1 MSCVVAALT
10 PQPISPLPRVQRP
23 WLGLHAMEDRGG
35 APRRQPPRARRLSP
49 WRGDGGL
56 RGRSTLSSTVG
67 LRFSY
72 PSFPP
77 RFSPLRLSQPSRVS
91 QTQLLARVP
100 TSHPARRA
108 GGTLKKGLLAQS
120 SLRFADQ
127 SPPSPG
133 AASLGSR
140 SPEEQPFARPTPSLL
155 LGGEGGSRAPSVPG
169 REREKRRPRSPAPW
183 PAPRP
188 PPALR
193 LYDTFTT
200 NPVPMVA
207 SSWKHFRPVTF
218 ILKTNKHR

>member
-1 MSCVVAALT
+1 MCGGSSDPAAYR
-10 PQPISPLPRVQRP
+10 SLPRVQRP

-56 RGRSTLSSTVG
+56 RGCSTLSSTVG

-77 RFSPLRLSQPSRVS
+77 PFSPLRLSQPSRVS
-91 QTQLLARVP
+91 QPQLLARVP

-108 GGTLKKGLLAQS
+108 GGTLKKGLLTQS

-140 SPEEQPFARPTPSLL
+140 SPEEQPIARPTPSLL
-155 LGGEGGSRAPSVPG
+155 LGGREGLEPPLCRAGSGRSAVPG
-169 REREKRRPRSPAPW
+169 HQ
-183 PAPRP
+183 P
-188 PPALR
+188 PDPLPGLPQLFGCMIHLPLTQSR
-193 LYDTFTT
+193 WWHLPGNISD
-200 NPVPMVA
+200 
-207 SSWKHFRPVTF
+207 
-218 ILKTNKHR
+218 L